1 MLNPFFLQ
9 GSKGEQ
15 GLIQDLVNEQ
25 IKMYGVDVYY
35 IPRKYILQNT
45 IIREVIESKFDAAFP
60 IEAYVSTYDGYGGQG
75 TLLSKFGI
83 QESDDLTLVIS
94 REKFELYITPLI
106 KNLQDIEIS
115 DRPKEGDLIF
125 FPLGERIFEIKY
137 VEHESP
143 FYQLQKNYVYELR
156 CELFRYENEIIDTSI
171 EEIDT
176 QLEDEG
182 YITTV
187 EFIGAGSS
195 ARASVIMGTGYIDK
209 IYLDN
214 DGYGY
219 LTPPEIR
226 IESPPNI
233 GITAKAIAVTTNK
246 NNTHS
251 IEEIILTFAGVNY
264 ITPPKIEI
272 ISDTGRGAI
281 ATCSIGV
288 GTAVVGY
295 KMFDFGSGYTTETAI
310 VTVEDPPSD
319 NPIGFATAVGIASVT
334 NGQIFSINV
343 ANTGLGY
350 TQNSP
355 GPNVSIS
362 LPAETVGYG
371 TYIFNEIVTGSQS
384 GIKARVKS
392 WDSLNFK
399 LNVAPISSDTNNVSF
414 FSGESVVGSTSLAS
428 YVVKQYDS
436 RDTNDKYSDN
446 TNIENEAFEILDF
459 TEENPFGNY

>member
-35 IPRKYILQNT
+35 IPRKYVLQNT
-45 IIREVIESKFDAAFP
+45 VIREVIESKFDTAFP
-60 IEAYVSTYDGYGGQG
+60 IEAYVSSYDGYSGQG

-137 VEHESP
+137 IEHESP

-176 QLEDEG
+176 QVEDEG

-187 EFIGAGSS
+187 EFIGAGTS
-195 ARASVIMGTGYIDK
+195 ARASAIMGQGYIDK
-209 IYLDN
+209 IYIDN

-219 LTPPEIR
+219 ITPPSVI
-226 IESPPNI
+226 IDPPQNG
-233 GITAKAIAVTTNK
+233 GIPAKAIAITTSK
-246 NNTHS
+246 NNTNS
-251 IEEIILTFAGVNY
+251 ITEIVLTFAGINY
-264 ITPPKIEI
+264 TKPPKIEI
-272 ISDTGRGAI
+272 VGSTGSGAI
-281 ATCSIGV
+281 ATCSIGF

-295 KMFDFGSGYTTETAI
+295 NMLEFGSGYIQETAT

-319 NPIGFATAVGIASVT
+319 NPVGFVTAIGIASVRD
-334 NGQIFSINV
+334 GRVYSINV
-343 ANTGLGY
+343 SNPGLGY
-350 TQNSP
+350 TQLSP
-355 GPNVSIS
+355 GPGVTIS
-362 LPAETVGYG
+362 LPSESIGFG
-371 TYIFNEIVTGSQS
+371 TYIYNEIVTGSVS
-384 GIKARVKS
+384 GVKARVKS
-392 WDSLNFK
+392 WDSKAFK
-399 LNVAPISSDTNNVSF
+399 LNLSPISSDTNNILF
-414 FSGESVVGSTSLAS
+414 YSGESIVGSTSLAS
-428 YVVKQYDS
+428 YVVKYYDT

-446 TNIENEAFEILDF
+446 KNIENEAFQILDF
-459 TEENPFGNY
+459 TEQNPFGNY